1 MLAVVVPTTSNV
13 AASGLCERSANPV
26 ARAAIRPGRRPAL
39 RTSVSASNVGG
50 MSEPNGPRTEIV
62 LLNCA
67 PARSTHLVV
76 ALSHRVAPAR
86 TSGAEV
92 TVKPDLL
99 GWPMRRQQLEY
110 GSGLHGLDQIVVE
123 SRLRGSPTVSILTVT
138 GDGDEERARR
148 PRELH
153 ELTGGFVSVHAVH
166 AHVEEDDLR
175 PEGGR
180 AVPPV

>member
-1 MLAVVVPTTSNV
+1 
-13 AASGLCERSANPV
+13 
-26 ARAAIRPGRRPAL
+26 
-39 RTSVSASNVGG
+39 

-67 PARSTHLVV
+67 PARSTPLVV

-138 GDGDEERARR
+138 GDGHEDRARR
-148 PRELH
+148 ARGVP
-153 ELTGGFVSVHAVH
+153 GK
-166 AHVEEDDLR
+166 
-175 PEGGR
+175 PGR
-180 AVPPV
+180 F